1 MINLSLSSSVGEK
14 GYNSSNDVYL
24 VKALLNSYARKAN
37 IGVLSMSSKVDPAT
51 SSLIEVFQRQV
62 VRMGKPDR
70 LVSSGGG
77 TFKKLVE
84 HLKLGFIQKSITAPS
99 KGILTWEAEGQEGGL
114 YHSRVLHVPSSSSG
128 LTLGRGYDMR
138 DKSSSFISAQL
149 VKAGLNL
156 VDANRLAAA
165 ARLKGRA
172 AESFIIQNDLL
183 DFEINPQVQ
192 LALFRVAYAEK
203 EQVVLRICK
212 KADTVAAYGTV
223 DWSVLP
229 SSLLELFV
237 DLTYRGDYSGSTRKF
252 LQKPLAQGNIQAL
265 KVLFS
270 DRSKWSSVPYQRFA
284 LRSKYANTISVNQ
297 PKAGVSP

>member
-1 MINLSLSSSVGEK
+1 MINLSLTSSVGEK

-24 VKALLNSYARKAN
+24 VKALLNSYARRAN
-37 IGVLSMSSKVDPAT
+37 IGVLSMTSKVDPAT
-51 SSLIEVFQRQV
+51 LSLIEVFQRQV

-77 TFKKLVE
+77 TFNKLIE
-84 HLKLGFIQKSITAPS
+84 HLKLGFIKKSLTAPS
-99 KGILTWEAEGQEGGL
+99 RGLLTWEAEGQEGGL
-114 YHSRVLHVPSSSSG
+114 YHSRALHVPSPSSG

-138 DKSSSFISAQL
+138 DKSSSFISSQL

-156 VDANRLAAA
+156 IDANRLAAA

-183 DFEINPQVQ
+183 DFEISPQVQ

-203 EQVVLRICK
+203 EQIVLRICK
-212 KADTVAAYGTV
+212 KADTVAVYGAV

-229 SSLLELFV
+229 KSLLELFV
-237 DLTYRGDYSGSTRKF
+237 DLTYRGDYSGLTRKF
-252 LQKPLAQGNIQAL
+252 LQKPLAQGNVQAL
-265 KVLFS
+265 KTLFS
-270 DRSKWSSVPYQRFA
+270 DRSKWSSVPYQRFE
-284 LRSKYANTISVNQ
+284 LRSKYASTISVNKLKNKVT
-297 PKAGVSP
+297 P